1 MKKNNKNN
9 SPVDDKSVDELV
21 GELRNSFAKRDA
33 VLFYLFLFFVI
44 VIIVIK
50 FLFPDL

>member
-33 VLFYLFLFFVI
+33 VLFFILGKQMVTNIPYSR
-44 VIIVIK
+44 
-50 FLFPDL
+50 